1 MFILEDPKPIFNWEV
16 VINDVINDE
25 DITLIEKYV
34 VSHPNKLSSANV
46 KNDHNP
52 NVVDKKV
59 RVTNIMWLDEM
70 EPILSVYQKIQSL
83 IHEVNNNRYKFNIS
97 MLEPL
102 QYSEYPSDQGG
113 HYDWHYDS
121 FLRHP
126 GNNVRKLSFSLGL
139 NDEYEGGELEFFSS
153 KGDIK
158 YKTGKGKL
166 IMFPSF
172 IPHRINAVTKGVRK
186 SLVGWIHG
194 PNFC

>member
-16 VINDVINDE
+16 IVNDVINDS
-25 DITLIEKYV
+25 DIDLIEKYV
-34 VSHPNKLSSANV
+34 KDNPNKLQSANV

-52 NVVDKKV
+52 NVVNKNV
-59 RVTNIMWLDEM
+59 RVTNIMWLDNM
-70 EPILSVYQKIQSL
+70 ESILPVYQKVQNA
-83 IHEVNNNRYKFNIS
+83 IHEINNTRYKFNIA

-102 QYSEYPSDQGG
+102 QYGEYQSDQGG
-113 HYDWHYDS
+113 HYDWHYDT

-139 NDEYEGGELEFFSS
+139 NDDYEGGELEFFSS
-153 KGDIK
+153 DGDIK
-158 YKTGKGKL
+158 YKTTKGKL

-172 IPHRINAVTKGVRK
+172 IPHRVTAVTEGTRK
-186 SLVGWIHG
+186 TIVGWIHG